1 MTGSLTTAALRHFT
15 GSESFYR
22 HAINRRVL
30 YTEGVQY
37 VAEQGG
43 AYWLLDE
50 IALAVN
56 HQLRLAGEGFQVWK
70 LTVSPDHTGTLVCTD
85 GNHQK
90 LLTKPLDFTDFPL
103 PEIELW
109 AVENELGPRHFTV
122 MLPSEY

>member
-1 MTGSLTTAALRHFT
+1 MTNTLTTAALRQFT

-22 HAINRRVL
+22 HPINRRVL

-56 HQLRLAGEGFQVWK
+56 DQIRLAGQPFQAWK
-70 LTVSPDHTGTLVCTD
+70 LTVHPDNKGTLVCSD
-85 GNHQK
+85 GNYQK
-90 LLTKPLDFTDFPL
+90 LYSKSVEYTDFPL
-103 PEIELW
+103 AEIEIW
-109 AVENELGPRHFTV
+109 AVENEHGPRHFT
-122 MLPSEY
+122 MLLPSEY